1 VLDRRQAG
9 GLNGGMILAFISAL
23 GDPASYSLAAALL
36 TGGLVWYLFSRK
48 LSAQSATA
56 AAELAQARIEAEA
69 KQLEQQARAKAA
81 TAEMQGRLDGTVA
94 KLADVEQ
101 RYATHRE
108 VSDRRANDASQ
119 QISLLE
125 SELSA
130 TREIAAQLPPTQARI
145 KDMEVALAA
154 EQGRM
159 KAHEVATEAISA
171 RMADVEKRLSEAQEF
186 GMKAKADV
194 ESQKAELSRIKAEQ
208 EALAASGGFE
218 AELKKAKD
226 VQQQAEAKI
235 AQLQKSVSAA
245 EARTAM
251 VQKEFMNAVG
261 VSSAPTPGTV
271 VVAGS
276 AATSDKRVRE
286 LEDKIAQ
293 VEAEARKKAREDGY
307 KIAELEYRLSE
318 AVEKK

>member
-1 VLDRRQAG
+1 
-9 GLNGGMILAFISAL
+9 MILAFIPAL

-36 TGGLVWYLFSRK
+36 TGGLAWYLFSRQ
-48 LSAQSATA
+48 LSAQSASA
-56 AAELAQARIEAEA
+56 AAELTKVLLEAEA
-69 KQLEQQARAKAA
+69 KQLEEQARAKAA
-81 TAEMQGRLDGTVA
+81 AAEMQGRLDVTAA

-108 VSDRRANDASQ
+108 VSDRRSNDASQ
-119 QISLLE
+119 QIAFLE
-125 SELSA
+125 SELGA
-130 TREIAAQLPPTQARI
+130 TREIAAQLPATQARI
-145 KDMEVALAA
+145 KDLEVALAA
-154 EQGRM
+154 EQGRA
-159 KAHEVATEAISA
+159 KAHEVATEASNA
-171 RMADVEKRLSEAQEF
+171 RAADLEKRLGEAQSF
-186 GMKAKADV
+186 ALKAKEDAEVLKADL
-194 ESQKAELSRIKAEQ
+194 SRLKAEH

-226 VQQQAEAKI
+226 LQQLAEAKV
-235 AQLQKSVSAA
+235 ALLQKSVSAA

-293 VEAEARKKAREDGY
+293 IEAEARKKAREDGY

>member
-1 VLDRRQAG
+1 
-9 GLNGGMILAFISAL
+9 
-23 GDPASYSLAAALL
+23 
-36 TGGLVWYLFSRK
+36 
-48 LSAQSATA
+48 
-56 AAELAQARIEAEA
+56 
-69 KQLEQQARAKAA
+69 
-81 TAEMQGRLDGTVA
+81 MQGRLDVTAA

-108 VSDRRANDASQ
+108 VSDRRSNDASQ
-119 QISLLE
+119 QIAFLE
-125 SELSA
+125 SELGA

-145 KDMEVALAA
+145 KDLEVALAA
-154 EQGRM
+154 EQGRA
-159 KAHEVATEAISA
+159 KAHEVATEASHA
-171 RMADVEKRLSEAQEF
+171 RAADLEKRLGEAQSF
-186 GMKAKADV
+186 ALKAKEDA
-194 ESQKAELSRIKAEQ
+194 EALKAELSRLKAEQ

-226 VQQQAEAKI
+226 LQQLAEAKVT
-235 AQLQKSVSAA
+235 QLQKSVSAA

-261 VSSAPTPGTV
+261 LSSAPTPGTV

-276 AATSDKRVRE
+276 GATSDKRVRE

-293 VEAEARKKAREDGY
+293 IEAEARKKAREDGY